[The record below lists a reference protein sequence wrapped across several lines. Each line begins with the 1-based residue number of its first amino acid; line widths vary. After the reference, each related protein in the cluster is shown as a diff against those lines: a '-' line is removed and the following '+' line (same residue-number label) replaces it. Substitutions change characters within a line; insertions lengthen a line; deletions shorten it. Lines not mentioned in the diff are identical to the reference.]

1 MTHAIEFD
9 VYPVTH
15 ATGPDA
21 GVEFFSAWI
30 YIGEKAAHIGH
41 FNTEWEAKRAT
52 ETALEIVNLTT
63 ESIRG
68 AIANA
73 F

>member
-1 MTHAIEFD
+1 MTNAIETE
-9 VYPVTH
+9 VYAVNPS
-15 ATGPDA
+15 TGPDA
-21 GVEFFSAWI
+21 GTEFFSAWA
-30 YIGEKAAHIGH
+30 YIGEKAVHIGH
-41 FNTEWEAKRAT
+41 FDTKWEAKRAT
-52 ETALEIVNLTT
+52 ETALEIGNLVT

>member
-1 MTHAIEFD
+1 MNHAIKID
-9 VYPVTH
+9 VYPVIHTR
-15 ATGPDA
+15 GPKA
-21 GVEFFSAWI
+21 GEQFFSAWI
-30 YIGEKAAHIGH
+30 YIGDHPAHIGH
-41 FNTEWEAKRAT
+41 FDTELKAKRAT
-52 ETALEIVNLTT
+52 EKALEIANLTA